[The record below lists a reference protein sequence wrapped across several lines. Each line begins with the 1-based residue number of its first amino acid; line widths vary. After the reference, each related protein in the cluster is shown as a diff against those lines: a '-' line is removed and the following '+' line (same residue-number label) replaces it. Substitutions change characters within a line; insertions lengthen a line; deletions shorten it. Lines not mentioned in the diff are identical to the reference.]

1 MSCLTGCEEYV
12 TKMLE
17 PIGKQSMSGRQYH
30 DNMQRMPRIT
40 LGILI
45 IGLVAFL
52 AFPPVAGAASLLITL
67 PGRATTSLPITLIAR
82 DQYLGARALTSLVSG
97 NLQLDLT
104 RGRASM
110 RVGSQALTFSAGAP
124 QVRLGDRS
132 LPLTAAPAIR
142 GRHFFLPIEVVP
154 ILLSERYGQDAVE
167 WIPEKRVARIRSQDA
182 TITQIRTGVHSS
194 HTRIVLETLGLSEC
208 SVHQDGN
215 VLRIVVPGGVLAK
228 SIQPRTLRS
237 GMVREVQPVQQA
249 GGAEIRIHRNG
260 GNEGVRTFTL
270 THPDRIVIDVLA
282 KLAEAAPPAKAA
294 KETDVSPSRPPSA
307 AAPIQNALSQPASDP
322 AGAAREATRSSEGPA
337 ERSAHQGETRSRPV
351 VAMEEGTGG
360 GPGRTAGQLTVVLDP
375 GHGGHETGA
384 VGPMGL
390 MEKDIVLDLALRLR
404 RLLTD
409 RIGARVIMTRT
420 EDVFVSLQDR
430 TAVANRARA
439 DFFISLHMNGA
450 AKRGAV
456 GFETYYFTREP
467 SDSDARAS
475 AQRENLVLEPDG
487 TRGQDQDSLLR
498 IILADMAVTR
508 DMRES
513 SELAEFALT
522 SLDAL
527 LKVENRGVKSGPFY
541 VLATAAMPAIL
552 IESAFIT
559 NPKEERKLQQ
569 EVYRQRV
576 AEALYD
582 GIAKYKDRYQRRAG
596 TGGEASATAGS

>member
-1 MSCLTGCEEYV
+1 
-12 TKMLE
+12 
-17 PIGKQSMSGRQYH
+17 
-30 DNMQRMPRIT
+30 
-40 LGILI
+40 
-45 IGLVAFL
+45 
-52 AFPPVAGAASLLITL
+52 
-67 PGRATTSLPITLIAR
+67 
-82 DQYLGARALTSLVSG
+82 
-97 NLQLDLT
+97 
-104 RGRASM
+104 
-110 RVGSQALTFSAGAP
+110 
-124 QVRLGDRS
+124 
-132 LPLTAAPAIR
+132 
-142 GRHFFLPIEVVP
+142 
-154 ILLSERYGQDAVE
+154 
-167 WIPEKRVARIRSQDA
+167 
-182 TITQIRTGVHSS
+182 
-194 HTRIVLETLGLSEC
+194 
-208 SVHQDGN
+208 
-215 VLRIVVPGGVLAK
+215 
-228 SIQPRTLRS
+228 
-237 GMVREVQPVQQA
+237 
-249 GGAEIRIHRNG
+249 
-260 GNEGVRTFTL
+260 
-270 THPDRIVIDVLA
+270 
-282 KLAEAAPPAKAA
+282 
-294 KETDVSPSRPPSA
+294 
-307 AAPIQNALSQPASDP
+307 
-322 AGAAREATRSSEGPA
+322 
-337 ERSAHQGETRSRPV
+337 
-351 VAMEEGTGG
+351 
-360 GPGRTAGQLTVVLDP
+360 
-375 GHGGHETGA
+375 
-384 VGPMGL
+384 MGL

-475 AQRENLVLEPDG
+475 AQRENLVLGPDG

-513 SELAEFALT
+513 SELAEFVLT